1 MKSALKKE
9 KGKVDLFGERYRA
22 RAHHLSPRLR
32 AVVSYINDNREVVL
46 EHTAMEIATATQT
59 SDATVVRAIQAL
71 GFAGL
76 RELKQTME
84 RWFGTSVTSAEKMRS
99 TVTALSSD
107 VNSSIDF
114 VLEGHQRV
122 CEVLSRADNR
132 AAVAQA
138 VALLSDARQVGIFGI
153 GASGILAEYTARL
166 FSRIGLPAYVM
177 NRTGFSLAEQLIGLQ
192 RGDVLIMMG
201 QKSPHREGLTTLRE
215 AKRLGIPTILLTQA
229 VDSRF
234 SQEAQVVID
243 VPRGGD
249 SSRMPLHGTVLVCL
263 EMIVLSVA
271 STTPQKTV
279 KSLKRINDLS
289 VNPAVNGA
297 IEKIIHQREGFRLHI
312 KVSVCIFMQNKCIKR
327 KSHGQEF
334 AQSVLHDSRAD
345 GCRTGGCGNL
355 YRRLRRHL
363 PAV

>member
-1 MKSALKKE
+1 MKSAVKKRE
-9 KGKVDLFGERYRA
+9 GQSRSVRRT
-22 RAHHLSPRLR
+22 LSRPGAPALPRLR

-153 GASGILAEYTARL
+153 GASGI
-166 FSRIGLPAYVM
+166 SRRIHRPVVQPYWPAGVRDEPHGL
-177 NRTGFSLAEQLIGLQ
+177 
-192 RGDVLIMMG
+192 
-201 QKSPHREGLTTLRE
+201 
-215 AKRLGIPTILLTQA
+215 
-229 VDSRF
+229 
-234 SQEAQVVID
+234 
-243 VPRGGD
+243 
-249 SSRMPLHGTVLVCL
+249 
-263 EMIVLSVA
+263 
-271 STTPQKTV
+271 
-279 KSLKRINDLS
+279 
-289 VNPAVNGA
+289 
-297 IEKIIHQREGFRLHI
+297 
-312 KVSVCIFMQNKCIKR
+312 
-327 KSHGQEF
+327 
-334 AQSVLHDSRAD
+334 
-345 GCRTGGCGNL
+345 
-355 YRRLRRHL
+355 
-363 PAV
+363 

>member
-1 MKSALKKE
+1 
-9 KGKVDLFGERYRA
+9 
-22 RAHHLSPRLR
+22 
-32 AVVSYINDNREVVL
+32 
-46 EHTAMEIATATQT
+46 MEIATATQT

-153 GASGILAEYTARL
+153 GASGILAEYTR
-166 FSRIGLPAYVM
+166 PAVQPHWPA
-177 NRTGFSLAEQLIGLQ
+177 GVCDEPHGLQ
-192 RGDVLIMMG
+192 PRRAAYRPAARRCADRDGA
-201 QKSPHREGLTTLRE
+201 KSPHREGMTTLRE

-243 VPRGGD
+243 VPRGGGQQPD
-249 SSRMPLHGTVLVCL
+249 AAARHGAGLPGDDCPVGGLHHATKNGEIPETN
-263 EMIVLSVA
+263 
-271 STTPQKTV
+271 Q
-279 KSLKRINDLS
+279 R
-289 VNPAVNGA
+289 PAPG
-297 IEKIIHQREGFRLHI
+297 HR
-312 KVSVCIFMQNKCIKR
+312 
-327 KSHGQEF
+327 
-334 AQSVLHDSRAD
+334 
-345 GCRTGGCGNL
+345 
-355 YRRLRRHL
+355 
-363 PAV
+363 